1 MAYSA
6 ENGRDYANGGSYR
19 QQENYYTQEEAV
31 IVDKAKRTHNETTQ
45 SAQRALKT
53 AERTKEL
60 AANTLGELQHQ
71 GQKLDMID
79 RDLHD
84 IDTDVDESKSILSY
98 MRRCCLCFLCSC
110 CCDGDKDVA
119 RDNAR
124 KTRIKEANKAR
135 TQEQEMLARA
145 NEHRKEASAAATTA
159 QHAPANEEAQRDE
172 LFGQASAPKSGR
184 VNIEERRRQRAAAQR
199 SAASRIGE
207 GLADEDR
214 EEIQEETQKQEDTF
228 DQIGSALGDLK
239 HMSHEMNSE
248 LKRQEKVL
256 DAVTDHTDR
265 SAYELQNVSQQAKKD
280 FKVRPA
286 RQSGGI
292 KRQALRAA
300 TKFV

>member
-1 MAYSA
+1 MAFPN
-6 ENGRDYANGGSYR
+6 ENGRQYANSY
-19 QQENYYTQEEAV
+19 TMEEAET
-31 IVDKAKRTHNETTQ
+31 VDKAKRTHRETTQ

-98 MRRCCLCFLCSC
+98 MRRCCLCFLCAC

-119 RDNAR
+119 RDSTR
-124 KTRIKEANKAR
+124 KKRVKDANKAR
-135 TQEQEMLARA
+135 IQEQEMLARA
-145 NEHRKEASAAATTA
+145 NEERKEASGAVSTAA
-159 QHAPANEEAQRDE
+159 QVPRNEEAARDE
-172 LFGQASAPKSGR
+172 LFGQQPVAKSGR

-199 SAASRIGE
+199 SAAGRIGE

-214 EEIQEETQKQEDTF
+214 EDIQTETEKQEDTF
-228 DQIGSALGDLK
+228 DHIGSALGDLK
-239 HMSHEMNSE
+239 HMSNEMNNE
-248 LKRQEKVL
+248 LKRQERVL

-265 SAYELQNVSQQAKKD
+265 SAYELQNVSHQAKKD

-286 RQSGGI
+286 RQSGGGM

-300 TKFV
+300 SKFV